1 MKFRKFALALS
12 LAALPQLAS
21 AATCPADFPG
31 SKPIRLVVGFGAGG
45 GTDVAARAWATG
57 FEKLHKWT
65 VVVENR
71 PGASGGVL
79 MTWLKGQPADG
90 YILGATVTDSVTINP
105 AQADVGYTWDD
116 FSYLGTGMQNWF
128 GLVALKDKPYNNLK
142 DLIAYAKEKGRAT
155 ISVAGVNQE
164 ILIAQ
169 LSEEFKV
176 NLVAVPGTGAAEA
189 MKELLGGHVDA
200 STQGVLHVAQIK
212 ADKLKQLASLIT
224 RRVPYAPESGTLAEQ
239 GSSAAP
245 VNSYAQLVAPKA
257 LPVAIKTCLKE
268 ALDEV
273 VKSDDYKALMDK
285 FDNAPLNVGED
296 GAVGLVSRG
305 AAFYKDAVAKLNAAA
320 KK

>member
-1 MKFRKFALALS
+1 MRLYSATLALAAS
-12 LAALPQLAS
+12 LVAPQLAF

-45 GTDVAARAWATG
+45 GTDIAARAWASG
-57 FEKLHKWT
+57 FEKMFKWT

-79 MTWLKGQPADG
+79 MAWLKGQPADG
-90 YILGATVTDSVTINP
+90 YTLGATVTDSVTINP
-105 AQADVGYTWDD
+105 AQNDVGYTWDD
-116 FSYLGTGMQNWF
+116 FAWLGTGMQNWF
-128 GLVALKDKPYNNLK
+128 GLVALKEKPYNNLK
-142 DLIAYAKEKGRAT
+142 DLIAFAKDKGRAT

-212 ADKLKQLASLIT
+212 SGKLKQLASLIN
-224 RRVPYAPESGTLAEQ
+224 RRVPYAPDAGTLAEQ
-239 GSSAAP
+239 GSSAAT
-245 VNSYAQLVAPKA
+245 VNSYAHFVAPKA
-257 LPVAIKTCLKE
+257 LPAAVKTCLRE

-273 VKSDDYKALMDK
+273 VKSADYKALMDK
-285 FDNAPLNVGED
+285 LENEPLNVGED
-296 GAVGLVSRG
+296 GATALVNRG
-305 AAFYKDAVAKLNAAA
+305 ASFYKDAVAKLKAA